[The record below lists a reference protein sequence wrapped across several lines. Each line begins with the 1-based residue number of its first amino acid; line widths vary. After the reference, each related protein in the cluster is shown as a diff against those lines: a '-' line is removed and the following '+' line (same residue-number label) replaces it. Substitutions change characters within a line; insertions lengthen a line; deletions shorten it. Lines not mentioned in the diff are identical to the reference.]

1 MIELNYNEHLKMVKA
16 VNFMK
21 CVFYH
26 NTKVGKILDTGV
38 NLIISIKS
46 FRGSKSILSFP
57 LDNFLSK

>member
-1 MIELNYNEHLKMVKA
+1 MIELNYNEYLKMVKV

-21 CVFYH
+21 CIFYH

-38 NLIISIKS
+38 NLKS